1 MQRKKWLPA
10 LLMTLLMLLPMGAL
24 ALVNAPVPSAVRIRA
39 AATAKPAK
47 TPKPTKTPRPTKTPK
62 PTKVPKVTATPKPT
76 IRPVDFPTLPPVNEK
91 GFLQEGEFVYESVEE
106 GLWMYASPTLKVQIE
121 RVNDP
126 NKVLVWYE
134 AHIWSDIE
142 AGEKFA
148 AIPIDREK
156 WGKARHVEPERIA
169 AENKVVFGMNTDYY
183 TYRTAREGTLMVG
196 IIIRDGQ
203 IISEKTSVY
212 PRFRFPTLDTLALLP
227 DGSMK
232 VYRSDELTAQQYLD
246 MGAKDVFAFGPIL
259 VRDGKTNPDVLEF
272 GYGKTPQPR
281 CAIGMIEPGHYYA
294 VLVEARLKKESVG
307 VSVSELMD
315 MMLAGGCQT
324 ALNLDGGQ
332 TAVMLFMGKQ
342 VTRIGSYAG
351 GKTSPRSTTEIIGIG
366 RSEQVPAWEE
376 K

>member
-1 MQRKKWLPA
+1 MQCKKWIPTLFI
-10 LLMTLLMLLPMGAL
+10 TLLMLLPIGAL
-24 ALVNAPVPSAVRIRA
+24 ALVNAPAASTVRIRA
-39 AATAKPAK
+39 AATPKPARTPKPTRTPKPAK
-47 TPKPTKTPRPTKTPK
+47 TPKPT
-62 PTKVPKVTATPKPT
+62 ATPQPT
-76 IRPVDFPTLPPVNEK
+76 VRPVNFPTLPPTNEK
-91 GFLQEGEFVYESVEE
+91 GFLQEGEFVYENADE
-106 GLWMYASPTLKVQIE
+106 GLWMYASPTLRVQIE

-134 AHIWSDIE
+134 AEIRSDVE

-148 AIPIDREK
+148 AIPFDKEK
-156 WGKARHVEPERIA
+156 WGESKHVEPERIA

-183 TYRTAREGTLMVG
+183 TYRTASKGALMVG
-196 IIIRDGQ
+196 IIIRDGK

-212 PRFRFPTLDTLALLP
+212 PRFRFPPLDTLALLP
-227 DGSMK
+227 DGSMD
-232 VYRSDELTAQQYLD
+232 VYRSDEKTVQQYLD
-246 MGAKDVFAFGPIL
+246 MDAKDVFAFGPIL

-272 GYGKTPQPR
+272 SYGQTKQPR

-307 VSVSELMD
+307 VSVPELMD
-315 MMLAGGCQT
+315 MMLAGGCKT

-342 VTRIGSYAG
+342 VTRIGSYSG

-366 RSEQVPAWEE
+366 RSEQVAPLED
-376 K
+376 